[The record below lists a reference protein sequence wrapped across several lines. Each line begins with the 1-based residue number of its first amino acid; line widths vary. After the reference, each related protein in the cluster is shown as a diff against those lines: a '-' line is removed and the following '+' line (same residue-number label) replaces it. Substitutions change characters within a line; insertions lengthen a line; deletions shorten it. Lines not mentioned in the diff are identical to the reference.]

1 MIALMNRM
9 QDLMDSLQK
18 LNFVAP
24 LLLRLYLAPV
34 FWVAANNKWNPFDSS
49 SSLDGTISWFADTL
63 ELPLPTLMASLA
75 WATEYF
81 GAILLLIGFGTR
93 WVSIPLMA
101 TMLVAAVTVHWQNG
115 WQAVASSSSTFASE
129 TLGPFQFEDVSAANE
144 KLRAARSLLEEH
156 GHYDWL
162 TEAGNFVIS
171 NNGIEWSV
179 TYFIMLLGLFAL
191 GGGKFLSVDYFVS
204 KRFRDVR

>member
-18 LNFVAP
+18 LNYVAP

-49 SSLDGTISWFADTL
+49 SSLDSTVSWFANTL
-63 ELPLPTLMASLA
+63 ELPFPTLMASLA

-191 GGGKFLSVDYFVS
+191 GGGKFVSVDYLVS

>member
-9 QDLMDSLQK
+9 QDLMGGLQK

-49 SSLDGTISWFADTL
+49 SSLDGTIGWFANSL
-63 ELPLPTLMASLA
+63 ELPLPTLMAYMA

-93 WVSIPLMA
+93 WISIPLMF
-101 TMLVAAVTVHWQNG
+101 TMIVAATTVHWQNG
-115 WQAVASSSSTFASE
+115 WQAVASSSSAFASDK
-129 TLGPFQFEDVSAANE
+129 LGPFQFEDGGAAGE

-156 GHYDWL
+156 GNYDWL

-171 NNGIEWSV
+171 NNGIEWAA

-191 GGGKFLSVDYFVS
+191 GGGKFVSVDYFVN